1 MDTKERPRAGLLGWR
16 YPLACAAALYTAYG
30 LFYLRPV
37 WQVWQDRIA
46 PNTAD
51 PLFNL
56 WVLKWGAHQIRM
68 GLPDLWNANIFHPT
82 RGTLALSDHLIGPAL
97 QIALFDNAIAG
108 YNVLFFTS
116 FVLTGLAVCWVLR
129 RSGASWIA
137 AVLAGAMY
145 AFSPF
150 RLTHLNHIQLLLAQ
164 WAPLTLWF
172 WDRLLAE
179 RRVRHAV
186 LFLVFYLLN
195 VTGGAYLAYM
205 VHIPL
210 LVILAN
216 RMAIHRRELLGGWRV
231 LVPVVLVA
239 GGALIAVFLPYVAIG
254 KELGLA
260 RDADEIHEYGATLA
274 SWVSPARN
282 ALWFGPISKAY
293 TQKKLGPA
301 AEPFFRPENALFAGF
316 VPALLA
322 ALGLWVVWKRRPD
335 PWERGLLLS
344 GLACF
349 ALAHSIVYVP
359 MMHVLPG
366 LSGMRVPA
374 RFAVFVSLALVHL
387 AARGT
392 DHLLARRKNWLVG
405 LLALVL
411 FLELAPRP
419 VRWARLERE
428 EDFPEVYSW
437 IAKQDDVEAILE
449 LPVRPNNSEN
459 VYMYYSTRHWKP
471 IANGFSGY
479 RPESHRRITESMRFL
494 PDENGLDLLSELG
507 ITHLV
512 VHTRA
517 LKKPA
522 MLRSWE
528 RDFVGR
534 RVEPVA
540 AFGEARVY
548 RLLEQVPQG
557 DLQSGQQ
564 RGREDVVS
572 R

>member
-1 MDTKERPRAGLLGWR
+1 METKERRWLFVL
-16 YPLACAAALYTAYG
+16 AAALYTAYG

-56 WVLKWGAHQIRM
+56 WVLKWGVHQIRS

-82 RGTLALSDHLIGPAL
+82 PGTLALSDHLIGPAL

-108 YNVLFFTS
+108 YNFLFFTS
-116 FVLTGLAVCWVLR
+116 FVLTGLAVCWVVR

-150 RLTHLNHIQLLLAQ
+150 RLTHLNHIQILLAQ
-164 WAPLTLWF
+164 WVPLTLWF

-179 RRVRHAV
+179 RRARHAV

-195 VTGGAYLAYM
+195 LTGGAYLAYM

-210 LVILAN
+210 LVILVN
-216 RMAIHRRELLGGWRV
+216 RAAIHRRELLGGLWV
-231 LVPVVLVA
+231 LAPVALVA
-239 GGALIAVFLPYVAIG
+239 GGALAAVFLPYVTIG

-260 RDADEIHEYGATLA
+260 RNADEIHEYGATLA
-274 SWVSPARN
+274 SWVSPARH
-282 ALWFGPISKAY
+282 ALWFGPISKAWE
-293 TQKKLGPA
+293 QKRLGPA
-301 AEPFFRPENALFAGF
+301 ATPFFRPENALFAGI
-316 VPALLA
+316 VPTLLA
-322 ALGLWVVWKRRPD
+322 ALGLWVVWRRHPD
-335 PWERGLLLS
+335 AWERGLLLS

-349 ALAHSIVYVP
+349 ALAHPVVYVP

-374 RFAVFVSLALVHL
+374 RFAAFVSLAVVFL
-387 AARGT
+387 AARGA
-392 DHLLARRKNWLVG
+392 DHLLARRRNWLLG
-405 LLALVL
+405 ALALVL

-419 VRWARLERE
+419 IRWARLERE
-428 EDFPEVYSW
+428 EAFPEVYSW
-437 IAKQDDVEAILE
+437 IAKQDDVRAILE
-449 LPVRPNNSEN
+449 LPVRPNNTETT
-459 VYMYYSTRHWKP
+459 YMYYSTLHWKP

-479 RPESHRRITESMRFL
+479 RPESHRRITELMRFL
-494 PDENGLDLLSELG
+494 PDERGLDLLSELR

-517 LKKPA
+517 LKKPG
-522 MLRSWE
+522 MLRKWE

-534 RVEPVA
+534 RVEPVG

-548 RLLEQVPQG
+548 RLLENLPQR
-557 DLQSGQQ
+557 DLQP
-564 RGREDVVS
+564 R
-572 R
+572 

>member
-1 MDTKERPRAGLLGWR
+1 MERKERRW
-16 YPLACAAALYTAYG
+16 PLAVAGALYTALG
-30 LFYLRPV
+30 LVYLRPV

-56 WVLKWGAHQIRM
+56 WVLKWGVHQIRS

-82 RGTLALSDHLIGPAL
+82 PGTLALSDHLIGPAL
-97 QIALFDNAIAG
+97 QIVLFDNAIAG
-108 YNVLFFTS
+108 YNFLFFTS
-116 FVLTGLAVCWVLR
+116 FVLTGLAVCWVVR

-137 AVLAGAMY
+137 AGLAGAMY

-150 RLTHLNHIQLLLAQ
+150 RLMHLNHIQLLLAQ
-164 WAPLTLWF
+164 WVPLTLWF

-195 VTGGAYLAYM
+195 LTGGAYLAYM

-210 LVILAN
+210 LVILVN
-216 RMAIHRRELLGGWRV
+216 RIAIHRRELIGGLRV
-231 LVPVVLVA
+231 LVPVALVA
-239 GGALIAVFLPYVAIG
+239 GGALMAIFLPYVRIG
-254 KELGLA
+254 RDLGLA

-293 TQKKLGPA
+293 EQKRLGPA
-301 AEPFFRPENALFAGF
+301 AKPFFRTENALFAGF
-316 VPALLA
+316 VPTLLALL
-322 ALGLWVVWKRRPD
+322 GFRKRRPD

-349 ALAHSIVYVP
+349 ALAHPVVYIP

-374 RFAVFVSLALVHL
+374 RFAAFVSLAVVHL
-387 AARGT
+387 AARGS
-392 DHLLARRKNWLVG
+392 DHLLARRKGWLVG
-405 LLALVL
+405 ALALVL
-411 FLELAPRP
+411 VLELAPKP

-428 EDFPEVYSW
+428 EDFPAVYSW
-437 IAKQDDVEAILE
+437 IARQDDVEAVLE
-449 LPVRPNNSEN
+449 LPVRPNNSESI
-459 VYMYYSTRHWKP
+459 YMYYSTLHWKP

-494 PDENGLDLLSELG
+494 PDAQGLYLLSDMG

-517 LKKPA
+517 LKRPG
-522 MLRSWE
+522 MLPRWE
-528 RDFVGR
+528 RDFMGR
-534 RVEPVA
+534 RVEPVGT
-540 AFGEARVY
+540 FGEARVY
-548 RLLEQVPQG
+548 RLLEKVPQR
-557 DLQSGQQ
+557 DLQPRQQ
-564 RGREDVVS
+564 RGGEDIIS